1 MTDVEAA
8 VGAGGAH
15 KGLRKTRS
23 SGLRKAKTMSER
35 PTIKPG
41 DWIRIGSV
49 DCVVS
54 LVRPHNDEWGDCE
67 VVFDPKK
74 PTNADVKW
82 MGEVWQFVEKND
94 LGGYADKYNRLRHY
108 VEILKRGR
116 P

>member
-1 MTDVEAA
+1 
-8 VGAGGAH
+8 
-15 KGLRKTRS
+15 
-23 SGLRKAKTMSER
+23 
-35 PTIKPG
+35 
-41 DWIRIGSV
+41 
-49 DCVVS
+49 
-54 LVRPHNDEWGDCE
+54 

-82 MGEVWQFVEKND
+82 MGEVWQFVEEND

>member
-1 MTDVEAA
+1 
-8 VGAGGAH
+8 
-15 KGLRKTRS
+15 
-23 SGLRKAKTMSER
+23 MSER
-35 PTIKPG
+35 PPIKPG

-82 MGEVWQFVEKND
+82 MGEAWQFVEKND
-94 LGGYADKYNRLRHY
+94 FGGYADKYNRLRHY